1 MLCLVPRLLVMQIP
15 HQAGTLIPIHLTIQG
30 QIKMGKKDD
39 TNYEEVALIQGE
51 ANKESIRDQNYAN
64 RPTQY
69 TPYGSTNWNTEQVID
84 PTTGEP
90 VTAWTQTTSLSPE
103 LQYILNQQ
111 QGIASGKGDIAGMLV
126 DRMGSEFS
134 TEMDW
139 NSLSP
144 MGEVPMAQYTRPEN
158 QVQSQFTSA
167 NPNIESPY
175 ATRQAAENA
184 VYSQAQSRIAPQQ
197 EGQREALELKMR
209 NQGLNP
215 EDAAWQSQMQG
226 QAQGFNDQNNQALW
240 SANQAGRQ
248 ESDSM
253 YGQLMGQN
261 QNAFNQNMGANNQ
274 NFNQM
279 MGINQNTFNQN
290 LGANAQN
297 YGQAMGNSQYANQ
310 IRQQQMTEAMTQRG
324 FSLNEINALMSGG
337 QVGLPQMPNFSQ
349 AEAAQP
355 ADFQGAAAQQ
365 ASANAANNPGAALLG
380 VGADLGA
387 AYLGNSNVFK

>member
-1 MLCLVPRLLVMQIP
+1 
-15 HQAGTLIPIHLTIQG
+15 
-30 QIKMGKKDD
+30 MGKQDD
-39 TNYEEVALIQGE
+39 TDYGAVAEIQGE
-51 ANKESIRDQNYAN
+51 ANQASVRDQNYAN

-69 TPYGSTNWNTEQVID
+69 TPYGSTTWDTTEVID
-84 PTTGEP
+84 PSTGEP
-90 VTAWTQTTSLSPE
+90 VTQWSQTTALTPE

-111 QGIASGKGDIAGMLV
+111 QAIASGKGDIAGMLV
-126 DRMGSEFS
+126 DRMGNEFN

-139 NSLSP
+139 SGLSP
-144 MGEVPMAQYTRPEN
+144 MGEVPMAQYTRPED
-158 QVQSQFTSA
+158 QVQSQFTSVNSDVE
-167 NPNIESPY
+167 NPY
-175 ATRQAAENA
+175 FTRQSAEDA
-184 VYSQAQSRIAPQQ
+184 VYNQAQSRIAPMQDS
-197 EGQREALELKMR
+197 QRASLELKLR
-209 NQGLNP
+209 NQGLGP

-253 YGQLMGQN
+253 FGQLMGRN
-261 QNAFNQNMGANNQ
+261 QNTFNQNMGANNQ

-324 FSLNEINALMSGG
+324 FSLNEINALMSGD
-337 QVGLPQMPNFSQ
+337 QVGLPQMPNFAQSS
-349 AEAAQP
+349 AAQP
-355 ADFQGAAAQQ
+355 ADYQGAAAQQ

-387 AYLGNSNVFK
+387 AYLGNPNALK

>member
-1 MLCLVPRLLVMQIP
+1 
-15 HQAGTLIPIHLTIQG
+15 
-30 QIKMGKKDD
+30 MGKKDD

-126 DRMGSEFS
+126 DRMCSEFS